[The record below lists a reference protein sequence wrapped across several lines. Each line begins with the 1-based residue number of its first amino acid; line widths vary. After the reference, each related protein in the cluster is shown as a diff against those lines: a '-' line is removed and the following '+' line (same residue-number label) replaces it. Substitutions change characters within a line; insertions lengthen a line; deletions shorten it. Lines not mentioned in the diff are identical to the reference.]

1 MPNAQQS
8 RELVEKVPEG
18 ERHVHVHSGHLT
30 HLNDLDR
37 EVVVGDSMF
46 LTPSTLPAAEVKDR
60 IDELESHGIT
70 EIAYQPMG
78 DIEREMEMFAK
89 AAGLS

>member
-1 MPNAQQS
+1 M
-8 RELVEKVPEG
+8 
-18 ERHVHVHSGHLT
+18 T
-30 HLNDLDR
+30 HLNDIDR

-46 LTPSTLPAAEVKDR
+46 LSPFTLPEAEVKDR
-60 IDELESHGIT
+60 IDELESHGRT

>member
-1 MPNAQQS
+1 
-8 RELVEKVPEG
+8 
-18 ERHVHVHSGHLT
+18 
-30 HLNDLDR
+30 
-37 EVVVGDSMF
+37 MF
-46 LTPSTLPAAEVKDR
+46 LSPFTLPEAEVKDR

>member
-1 MPNAQQS
+1 
-8 RELVEKVPEG
+8 LPE
-18 ERHVHVHSGHLT
+18 
-30 HLNDLDR
+30 
-37 EVVVGDSMF
+37 
-46 LTPSTLPAAEVKDR
+46 AEVKDR